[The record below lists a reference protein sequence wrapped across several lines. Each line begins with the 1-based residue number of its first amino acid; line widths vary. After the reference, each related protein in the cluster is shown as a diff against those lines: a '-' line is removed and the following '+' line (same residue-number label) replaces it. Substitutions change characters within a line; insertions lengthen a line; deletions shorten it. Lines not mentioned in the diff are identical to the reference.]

1 VTVLKLKS
9 RADAPILTKDLTV
22 NFKKIDLNLAWILGW
37 DKIIVQKSDWRT
49 FSLPT
54 ASGHIING
62 NHRKMTERLRFEP
75 LEEWF
80 FPAPVF
86 EDGYTVP
93 ASPEAIIGIVYP
105 PIPEWKK

>member
-1 VTVLKLKS
+1 
-9 RADAPILTKDLTV
+9 
-22 NFKKIDLNLAWILGW
+22 
-37 DKIIVQKSDWRT
+37 
-49 FSLPT
+49 
-54 ASGHIING
+54 
-62 NHRKMTERLRFEP
+62 MTERLRFEP